1 LSRTALARTYRPRS
15 FAAVSSQEHVSQ
27 TLRAA
32 VRRDRVA
39 HAYLFCGP
47 RGVGKTTLA
56 RVLAMALNCPRR
68 TEEGEPCGSC
78 ESCERIWSGRTS
90 LDVIEIDAA
99 SNRGVDDARELRER
113 AMYAPSEEDRFKV
126 YIIDEAHMLTREAW
140 NALLK
145 ILEEPPPRVIFVFA
159 TTEPQKIQQQAAPI
173 LSRCQ
178 RFDFRRVGTREIL
191 ARMREVLGAEG
202 YAADDTT
209 LLPIA
214 QKADGGMRDALSL
227 LDQVLSFTEG
237 APTAEDVRRV
247 LGLVGTEMYL
257 ELADIIAD
265 RRHAE
270 VFRFVGELMDSGYDL
285 AEFYRGLADF
295 LRTLL
300 VARLDG
306 VQAVEVGEDM
316 AAGVEAAAQRFEVGD
331 LLRMLAQVAELDADG
346 RFRKSGQPRILI
358 ELLLL
363 RFSFLDRTVD
373 LERLLA
379 GLGGGVAASTG
390 GDGGG
395 GAGKAARPPEE
406 LPRRARPRSEEAK
419 SAGPAGGDAAI
430 APDAP
435 DAAEVPTPP
444 APGGASS
451 PEAGAQAP
459 APPAPEVNPG
469 PLPADRP
476 EAGPAGPRE
485 APERPA
491 DASPVDATALRRAWG
506 TMLKKRTGL
515 PPGMPILLQAAR
527 PEVAG
532 PGQVRIDVPE
542 GSPVAERLDATGG
555 MRALED
561 ALGEALGRTVRITL
575 GTLAP
580 EAGSAAG
587 PAPRIT
593 AESARADRLRR
604 LVEEEPLLAT
614 AVEAWDLELE
624 E

>member
-1 LSRTALARTYRPRS
+1 
-15 FAAVSSQEHVSQ
+15 
-27 TLRAA
+27 
-32 VRRDRVA
+32 
-39 HAYLFCGP
+39 
-47 RGVGKTTLA
+47 
-56 RVLAMALNCPRR
+56 
-68 TEEGEPCGSC
+68 
-78 ESCERIWSGRTS
+78 
-90 LDVIEIDAA
+90 
-99 SNRGVDDARELRER
+99 
-113 AMYAPSEEDRFKV
+113 
-126 YIIDEAHMLTREAW
+126 
-140 NALLK
+140 
-145 ILEEPPPRVIFVFA
+145 
-159 TTEPQKIQQQAAPI
+159 
-173 LSRCQ
+173 
-178 RFDFRRVGTREIL
+178 
-191 ARMREVLGAEG
+191 MREVLGAEG

-316 AAGVEAAAQRFEVGD
+316 AASVEAAAQRFEVGD

-379 GLGGGVAASTG
+379 GLGGSPAASTG

-419 SAGPAGGDAAI
+419 SAGPAGGNAAI

-435 DAAEVPTPP
+435 AAAEVPTPP

-459 APPAPEVNPG
+459 APPAPEGNPG

-485 APERPA
+485 APERRA

-604 LVEEEPLLAT
+604 LVEEEPLLAA

>member
-191 ARMREVLGAEG
+191 ARMRDVLGAEG

-237 APTAEDVRRV
+237 APTPRTC
-247 LGLVGTEMYL
+247 VGCWGSW
-257 ELADIIAD
+257 A
-265 RRHAE
+265 
-270 VFRFVGELMDSGYDL
+270 
-285 AEFYRGLADF
+285 
-295 LRTLL
+295 
-300 VARLDG
+300 
-306 VQAVEVGEDM
+306 
-316 AAGVEAAAQRFEVGD
+316 
-331 LLRMLAQVAELDADG
+331 
-346 RFRKSGQPRILI
+346 PRCTWSS
-358 ELLLL
+358 
-363 RFSFLDRTVD
+363 R
-373 LERLLA
+373 
-379 GLGGGVAASTG
+379 
-390 GDGGG
+390 
-395 GAGKAARPPEE
+395 
-406 LPRRARPRSEEAK
+406 
-419 SAGPAGGDAAI
+419 
-430 APDAP
+430 
-435 DAAEVPTPP
+435 
-444 APGGASS
+444 ASS
-451 PEAGAQAP
+451 PTAAT
-459 APPAPEVNPG
+459 
-469 PLPADRP
+469 
-476 EAGPAGPRE
+476 PRSSVSW
-485 APERPA
+485 
-491 DASPVDATALRRAWG
+491 AS
-506 TMLKKRTGL
+506 
-515 PPGMPILLQAAR
+515 
-527 PEVAG
+527 
-532 PGQVRIDVPE
+532 
-542 GSPVAERLDATGG
+542 
-555 MRALED
+555 
-561 ALGEALGRTVRITL
+561 
-575 GTLAP
+575 
-580 EAGSAAG
+580 
-587 PAPRIT
+587 
-593 AESARADRLRR
+593 
-604 LVEEEPLLAT
+604 
-614 AVEAWDLELE
+614 
-624 E
+624 

>member
-379 GLGGGVAASTG
+379 GLGGSPAASTG

-419 SAGPAGGDAAI
+419 TAGPAGGNAAI

-435 DAAEVPTPP
+435 AAAVAPPPP

-459 APPAPEVNPG
+459 APPPRPRRRPLRPTARRSLRGWPGRAPGGAGASRGCVSGGCDG
-469 PLPADRP
+469 PAAGVGHNAEEADRP
-476 EAGPAGPRE
+476 APGHADPPAGGPPRGGGGG
-485 APERPA
+485 AGSHR
-491 DASPVDATALRRAWG
+491 
-506 TMLKKRTGL
+506 RTG
-515 PPGMPILLQAAR
+515 GFAGGGAAR
-527 PEVAG
+527 CHRGDARPRGRPRRGAWQDG
-532 PGQVRIDVPE
+532 AHHPGHACSGGR
-542 GSPVAERLDATGG
+542 ERCRSRPPDH
-555 MRALED
+555 RRECP
-561 ALGEALGRTVRITL
+561 GR
-575 GTLAP
+575 P
-580 EAGSAAG
+580 PPAAG
-587 PAPRIT
+587 RGGT
-593 AESARADRLRR
+593 ASCSGGRS
-604 LVEEEPLLAT
+604 VGP
-614 AVEAWDLELE
+614 
-624 E
+624 